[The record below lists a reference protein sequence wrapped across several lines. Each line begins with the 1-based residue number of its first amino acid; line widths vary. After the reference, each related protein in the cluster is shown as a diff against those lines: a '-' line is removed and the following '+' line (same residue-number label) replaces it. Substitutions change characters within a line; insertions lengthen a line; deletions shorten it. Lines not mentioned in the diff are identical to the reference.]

1 MTIGNVD
8 YQGFDENFIIPA
20 GQSSYT
26 YMTTI
31 RSNPE
36 SEPTEWFSAAVQYVS
51 GSEVMFM
58 GPNASVAIM
67 DTDSKNCNSFYLIIL
82 LKIK

>member
-36 SEPTEWFSAAVQYVS
+36 REPTEWFSAAVQYVS

-67 DTDSKNCNSFYLIIL
+67 DTDGKNCNSFYLIIL